1 MKKRKNMKVW
11 MATFTVAYIALLFVA
26 VEDQTEYEKA
36 DRSYRIES
44 VQETIEGN
52 EEEDNLESMMDGK
65 ESISIEEEEE
75 TPKAASPKG
84 GWATPQTQF
93 IIIGLGIL
101 MTGVGTYLFII
112 KNQTQ

>member
-1 MKKRKNMKVW
+1 MKKRMSMRVW
-11 MATFTVAYIALLFVA
+11 MAAFTVAYIALLFVA
-26 VEDQTEYEKA
+26 VEDQTEYERT

-52 EEEDNLESMMDGK
+52 EEQNDQEGMLDGK
-65 ESISIEEEEE
+65 ETISIEEEEA
-75 TPKAASPKG
+75 PKAASPKG

-101 MTGVGTYLFII
+101 MTGVGTYLFFI
-112 KNQTQ
+112 KNQPQ